1 MLKNLFLSLFDLLTT
16 AFMKTTFVAKT
27 LLSFFLLL
35 SFWVSAQKSDREL
48 ILIDK
53 DWRFSFGHLYDTE
66 KDFGHATGYFSYLT
80 KTGFGDGPAAKD
92 FDDRAWRKL
101 DLPHDWA
108 VEQPFSE
115 SASFSHG
122 FKAAGKNY
130 PEKSI
135 GWYRKKIN
143 IPESDLD
150 KIISIKFDGVFRN
163 SKVFFNG
170 FYLGTEQSG
179 YNGFEYD
186 VTAYVNYGGE
196 NTIVVRADAS
206 MEEGWFYEG
215 AGIYRHVYLQKTNSV
230 HIKANGTYVTSEFK
244 NNEADVI
251 AAVSIENKGNYK
263 GSIEI
268 VQTIFDN
275 EKKQIATFS
284 ESLLAPEFY
293 KTITHHSKFYVEN
306 PKLWDIDSP
315 NLYRLVTQIK
325 QNEKLIDSYE
335 TTFGIR
341 TIAFDPENGF
351 FLNGKSLKLKGT
363 NNHQDHAGVGT
374 ALPDEIQYYRIKKL
388 KEMGSNAYRC
398 SHHPPTP
405 ELLKACD
412 ELGMLVIDETR
423 LMGINDYHLNDLQR
437 MMERDRNHPSIFCWS
452 VGNEEWN
459 IEGGIVGERITNVMQ
474 NFAKSIDPTR
484 PVTVGI
490 SSGFK
495 SGISSVV
502 EIMGYNYLGNGDI
515 DAHRNQFKNQ
525 PGMGTEEGST
535 FATRGIYFTDDAKHY
550 QSAYDKKPRPTFY
563 SIEEGWKFYAER
575 PYLAGMFIWT
585 GFDYRGEPTP
595 YGWPSVTSYFG
606 MMDVCGFPKDNV
618 FYLKSWWGKEPV
630 LHLLP
635 HWNWSGMEGT
645 AIDVWA
651 YSNCDEVEL
660 FLNKKSLGKKKMEQ
674 NGHLEWKVNY
684 SPGTLEAVGYK
695 NDKKVLSEI
704 QKTTGKVEKIKLSLD
719 KENVAKGNVSV
730 VTVEVTDK
738 NGLHVPTA
746 NDEIEFAIKGGKILG
761 VGNGNPTSLEND
773 QFIDNL
779 ALVSITNFQEQKGTT
794 AVLPQQLSNYS
805 ESEWITAFKDRDYKK
820 QVPSYIYRGEFE
832 LKSNSVKNTVSFFY
846 KKIGVENVVFVN
858 GTKVEP
864 STEDAQKYTFNTAIL
879 KEGKNTIYIVATP
892 LQKVKDW
899 DVMNTDPGVIQ
910 VITPAEP
917 WKRKLFNG
925 YVQIIIQKEDNAKEF
940 VLSASA
946 KGLQTG
952 ILKLK

>member
-1 MLKNLFLSLFDLLTT
+1 
-16 AFMKTTFVAKT
+16 MKTISIKGILIYCMF
-27 LLSFFLLL
+27 LISFHAL
-35 SFWVSAQKSDREL
+35 AQNKKGREL

-53 DWRFSFGHLYDTE
+53 EWKFSFGHLYDTK
-66 KDFGHATGYFSYLT
+66 KDFGHAEGYFSYLT

-108 VEQPFSE
+108 VEQSFSE

-122 FKAAGKNY
+122 FKAAGKNF

-135 GWYRKKIN
+135 GWYRKKIT
-143 IPESDLD
+143 IPNEDLGRT
-150 KIISIKFDGVFRN
+150 ISLKFNGVFRN

-196 NTIVVRADAS
+196 NTIVVRVDAS

-215 AGIYRHVYLQKTNSV
+215 AGIYRHVYLQKTNPV
-230 HIKANGTYVTSEFK
+230 HVVTNGTYVTSELK
-244 NNEADVI
+244 NNDASVTADVT
-251 AAVSIENKGNYK
+251 IENKGNYK

-268 VQTIFDN
+268 CQTIFN
-275 EKKQIATFS
+275 KENKQAATFS
-284 ESLLAPEFY
+284 ETILAPEFY
-293 KTITHHSKFYVEN
+293 KTITHSTKLHVEN
-306 PKLWDIDSP
+306 PLLWDIDSP

-325 QNEKLIDSYE
+325 QDGKIIDSYE
-335 TTFGIR
+335 TPFGIR
-341 TIAFDPENGF
+341 TIEFNAESGF
-351 FLNGKSLKLKGT
+351 FLNGKPLKLKGT
-363 NNHQDHAGVGT
+363 NNHQDHAGIGT

-423 LMGINDYHLNDLQR
+423 LMGINDYHLNDLHR
-437 MMERDRNHPSIFCWS
+437 MIERDRNHPSIFCWS

-474 NFAKSIDPTR
+474 SFAKSIDPTR

-515 DAHRNQFKNQ
+515 DAHRNQFKQ
-525 PGMGTEEGST
+525 QSGMGTEEGST

-575 PYLAGMFIWT
+575 PYLAGVFFWT

-618 FYLKSWWGKEPV
+618 FYLKSWWRKEPV

-635 HWNWSGMEGT
+635 HWNWTGMEGKE
-645 AIDVWA
+645 IDVWA

-674 NGHLEWKVNY
+674 NGHLEWKVKY
-684 SPGTLEAVGYK
+684 IPGTLEAIGYK
-695 NDKKVLSEI
+695 NGKKIITEI
-704 QKTTGKVEKIKLSLD
+704 QKTTGKAENVKLSLD
-719 KENVAKGNVSV
+719 KENVLKGNVSV

-738 NGLHVPTA
+738 NGLHIPTA
-746 NDEIEFAIKGGKILG
+746 NDEISFSIKGGKILG
-761 VGNGNPTSLEND
+761 VGNGDPTSLESD
-773 QFIDNL
+773 QFIDDISFS
-779 ALVSITNFQEQKGTT
+779 AITNFMEQKGESSS
-794 AVLPQQLSNYS
+794 LPKEMTNYD
-805 ESEWITAFKDRDYKK
+805 ESKWTEAFKERDYKK
-820 QVPSYIYRGEFE
+820 QATSYIYKGEFE
-832 LKSNSVKNTVSFFY
+832 LKNNASTNVVSFFY
-846 KKIGVENVVFVN
+846 KKIGVETVVFVN
-858 GTKVEP
+858 GKKVEP
-864 STEDAQKYTFNTAIL
+864 SSEDPQKYILNTAIL
-879 KEGKNTIYIVATP
+879 KEGKNTIHIAATP

-899 DVMNTDPGVIQ
+899 DVMNTDPGIIQ
-910 VITPAEP
+910 VITPAAY

-925 YVQIIIQKEDNAKEF
+925 YAQIIIQKDENAKEV
-940 VLSASA
+940 VLTASA
-946 KGLQTG
+946 KDLRAGSLNV
-952 ILKLK
+952 K

>member
-1 MLKNLFLSLFDLLTT
+1 
-16 AFMKTTFVAKT
+16 MKTTFS
-27 LLSFFLLL
+27 LSTIAYFLFAF
-35 SFWVSAQKSDREL
+35 SIHIAAQNKSGREL

-53 DWRFSFGHLYDTE
+53 DWTFSFGHQYDTK
-66 KDFGHATGYFSYLT
+66 KDFGHAEGYFSYLT
-80 KTGFGDGPAAKD
+80 KTGFADGPAASG

-122 FKAAGKNY
+122 FKATGKNF

-135 GWYRKKIN
+135 GWYRKKIT
-143 IPESDLD
+143 IPNEDLGRT
-150 KIISIKFDGVFRN
+150 ISLKFDGVFRN

-170 FYLGTEQSG
+170 FYLGTEESG

-186 VTAYVNYGGE
+186 VTAYVNYGSE
-196 NTIVVRADAS
+196 NTIVVRVDAS

-215 AGIYRHVYLQKTNSV
+215 AGIYRHVYLQKTNPLHV
-230 HIKANGTYVTSEFK
+230 AQNGTYVISEIE
-244 NNEADVI
+244 NNNAIITAEVKL
-251 AAVSIENKGNYK
+251 ENKGHFK
-263 GSIEI
+263 GNVDIS
-268 VQTIFDN
+268 QTILDASG
-275 EKKQIATFS
+275 KQIVSNA
-284 ESLLAPEFY
+284 ENVEAPEFY
-293 KTITHHSKFYVEN
+293 KTNSYTSKLNVKN
-306 PKLWDIDSP
+306 PLLWDIENP
-315 NLYRLVTQIK
+315 NLY
-325 QNEKLIDSYE
+325 KLITEIKSEGKTIDKYE
-335 TTFGIR
+335 TSFGIR
-341 TIAFDPENGF
+341 TIKFDPENGF
-351 FLNGKSLKLKGT
+351 FLNGKHVKLKGT
-363 NNHQDHAGVGT
+363 NNHQDHAGIGT
-374 ALPDEIQYYRIKKL
+374 ALPDEIQYYRIAKL

-405 ELLKACD
+405 ELLDACD
-412 ELGMLVIDETR
+412 KLGMLVIDETR

-452 VGNEEWN
+452 VGNEEWQ
-459 IEGGIVGERITNVMQ
+459 IEGGIIGERITNTMQ
-474 NFAKSIDPTR
+474 DFSKSIDPTR

-635 HWNWSGMEGT
+635 HWNWSGMEDA

-660 FLNKKSLGKKKMEQ
+660 FLNKKSLGKKKMQQ

-684 SPGTLEAVGYK
+684 VAGTLEAVGYK
-695 NDKKVLSEI
+695 NGKKVLSDI
-704 QKTTGKVEKIKLSLD
+704 QKTTGKSENIKLSLD
-719 KENVAKGNVSV
+719 KENVLKGNVSV
-730 VTVEVTDK
+730 LTVETTDK

-746 NDEIEFAIKGGKILG
+746 NDEIMFSIKGGKILG
-761 VGNGNPTSLEND
+761 VGNGDPTSLESD
-773 QFIDNL
+773 QFIDDI
-779 ALVSITNFQEQKGTT
+779 ALVAINNFKEQKGTS
-794 AVLPQQLSNYS
+794 ASLPQQLSDYP
-805 ESEWITAFKDRDYKK
+805 ESEWKEAFKDRDYKK
-820 QVPSYIYRGEFE
+820 QAPSYIYKGEFD
-832 LKSNSVKNTVSFFY
+832 LKSNSGSSIVSFFY
-846 KKIGVENVVFVN
+846 KKIGVETVVFVN
-858 GTKVEP
+858 GKKIEP
-864 STEDAQKYTFNTAIL
+864 SAEDAQKYIFDTAIL
-879 KEGKNTIYIVATP
+879 KQGKNTIYIAATP

-899 DVMNTDPGVIQ
+899 DVMNTDPGIIQ
-910 VITPAEP
+910 VVTPAEP

-925 YVQIIIQKEDNAKEF
+925 YAQIIIQKDENVKEV
-940 VLSASA
+940 VLSASG
-946 KGLQTG
+946 KGLRAVS
-952 ILKLK
+952 LVVK

>member
-1 MLKNLFLSLFDLLTT
+1 
-16 AFMKTTFVAKT
+16 MKTTSAKEI
-27 LLSFFLLL
+27 LLYFIFLISIASF
-35 SFWVSAQKSDREL
+35 AQNKSDREL

-53 DWRFSFGHLYDTE
+53 DWRFSLGHLYDTK
-66 KDFGHATGYFSYLT
+66 KDFGHAEGYFSYLT

-108 VEQPFSE
+108 VEQEFSE
-115 SASFSHG
+115 KGSFSHG
-122 FKAAGKNY
+122 FKTAGKGF

-143 IPESDLD
+143 IPQSDQG
-150 KIISIKFDGVFRN
+150 KIISLKFDGVFRN

-170 FYLGTEQSG
+170 YFLGTEETG

-215 AGIYRHVYLQKTNSV
+215 AGIYRHVYLQKTNPI
-230 HIKANGTYVTSEFK
+230 HIAQNGTYVTSDIKE
-244 NNEADVI
+244 NLAEVTANVT
-251 AAVSIENKGNYK
+251 IENKGNYK
-263 GSIEI
+263 GPIEV
-268 VQTIFDN
+268 VQTIFDR
-275 EKKQIATFS
+275 ESKQVGFS
-284 ESLLAPEFY
+284 FEDVNAPEFY
-293 KTITHHSKFYVEN
+293 KTGNYILKLTVKN
-306 PKLWDIDSP
+306 PLLWDIESP
-315 NLYRLVTQIK
+315 NLYRLITQIRK
-325 QNEKLIDSYE
+325 DGKLIDSYE
-335 TTFGIR
+335 TSFGIR
-341 TIAFDPENGF
+341 TIKFDPEKGF
-351 FLNGKSLKLKGT
+351 FLNGKAIKLKGT
-363 NNHQDHAGVGT
+363 NNHQDHAGIGT
-374 ALPDEIQYYRIKKL
+374 ALPDELQYYRIKKL

-423 LMGINDYHLNDLQR
+423 LMGINDYHLNDLKR
-437 MMERDRNHPSIFCWS
+437 LIERDRNHPSIICWS

-474 NFAKSIDPTR
+474 EFAKSLDATR

-502 EIMGYNYLGNGDI
+502 EIMGYNYMGNGDI
-515 DAHRNQFKNQ
+515 DAHRNEFKNQ

-563 SIEEGWKFYAER
+563 SIEEGWKFYASR

-618 FYLKSWWGKEPV
+618 FYLKSWWGSTPV
-630 LHLLP
+630 LHIMP
-635 HWNWSGMEGT
+635 HWNWSGMEGKQ
-645 AIDVWA
+645 IDVWVH
-651 YSNCDEVEL
+651 SNCDEVEL

-674 NGHLEWKVNY
+674 YGHLEWKVNY
-684 SPGTLEAVGYK
+684 TPGTLEAIGYK
-695 NDKKVLSEI
+695 NGKKIVTDI
-704 QKTTGKVEKIKLSLD
+704 QKTTENAENIKLSVD
-719 KENVAKGNVSV
+719 AENPLNANVSV
-730 VTVEVTDK
+730 ITVEVLDK
-738 NGLHVPTA
+738 KGLHIPTA
-746 NDEIEFAIKGGKILG
+746 SDEITFDIKGGKILG
-761 VGNGNPTSLEND
+761 IGNGDPTSLEKD
-773 QFIDNL
+773 QFIDDIT
-779 ALVSITNFQEQKGTT
+779 LVPITNFEERKQAYVDNANQSDLDE
-794 AVLPQQLSNYS
+794 SNAWK
-805 ESEWITAFKDRDYKK
+805 EAFKDRDYKN
-820 QVPSYIYRGEFE
+820 QASAYIYRGKFE
-832 LKSNSVKNTVSFFY
+832 LKNNLQSNSVDFFY
-846 KKIGVENVVFVN
+846 KKIGVNESVFVN
-858 GTKVEP
+858 GNLVTANADDP
-864 STEDAQKYTFNTAIL
+864 QKYHLNKSVL
-879 KEGKNTIYIVATP
+879 KEGSNIITIRASP

-899 DVMNTDPGVIQ
+899 DVMNTDPGIIR
-910 VITPAEP
+910 VITPSEP

-925 YVQIIIQKEDNAKEF
+925 YAQIIVQKNESGSEV

-946 KGLQTG
+946 KGLKPAVLNINQ
-952 ILKLK
+952 KKN

>member
-1 MLKNLFLSLFDLLTT
+1 
-16 AFMKTTFVAKT
+16 MKTTSAKEI
-27 LLSFFLLL
+27 LLYFIFLISIASF
-35 SFWVSAQKSDREL
+35 AQNKSDREL
-48 ILIDK
+48 ILIDN
-53 DWRFSFGHLYDTE
+53 DWRFSLGHLYDTK
-66 KDFGHATGYFSYLT
+66 KDFGHAEGYFSYLT

-108 VEQPFSE
+108 VEQEFSE
-115 SASFSHG
+115 KGSFSHG
-122 FKAAGKNY
+122 FKTAGKGF

-143 IPESDLD
+143 IPQSDQG
-150 KIISIKFDGVFRN
+150 KIISLKFDGVFKN

-170 FYLGTEQSG
+170 YFLGTEESG

-186 VTAYVNYGGE
+186 VTAYVNYGSE

-215 AGIYRHVYLQKTNSV
+215 AGIYRHVYLQKTNPI
-230 HIKANGTYVTSEFK
+230 HIAQNGTYVTSEIK
-244 NNEADVI
+244 ENLAEVTANVT
-251 AAVSIENKGNYK
+251 IENKGNYK
-263 GSIEI
+263 GPIEV
-268 VQTIFDN
+268 VQTIFDR
-275 EKKQIATFS
+275 ESKQVGFS
-284 ESLLAPEFY
+284 FEDVNAPEFY
-293 KTITHHSKFYVEN
+293 KTGNYILKLTVKN
-306 PKLWDIDSP
+306 PLLWDIESP
-315 NLYRLVTQIK
+315 NLYRLITQIRK
-325 QNEKLIDSYE
+325 DGKLIDSYE
-335 TTFGIR
+335 TSFGIR
-341 TIAFDPENGF
+341 TIKFDPEKGF
-351 FLNGKSLKLKGT
+351 FLNGKAIKLKGT
-363 NNHQDHAGVGT
+363 NNHQDHAGIGT
-374 ALPDEIQYYRIKKL
+374 ALPDELQYYRIKKL

-423 LMGINDYHLNDLQR
+423 LMGINDYHLNDLKR
-437 MMERDRNHPSIFCWS
+437 LIERDRNHPSIICWS

-474 NFAKSIDPTR
+474 EFAKSLDATR

-502 EIMGYNYLGNGDI
+502 EIMGYNYMGNGDI
-515 DAHRNQFKNQ
+515 DAHRNEFKNQ

-563 SIEEGWKFYAER
+563 SIEEGWKFYASR

-618 FYLKSWWGKEPV
+618 FYLKSWWGSTPV
-630 LHLLP
+630 LHIMP
-635 HWNWSGMEGT
+635 HWNWSGMEGKE
-645 AIDVWA
+645 IDVWVH
-651 YSNCDEVEL
+651 SNCDEVEL

-674 NGHLEWKVNY
+674 YGHLEWKVNY
-684 SPGTLEAVGYK
+684 TPGTLEAIGYK
-695 NDKKVLSEI
+695 NGKKIVTDI
-704 QKTTGKVEKIKLSLD
+704 QKTTGNAENIKLSVD
-719 KENVAKGNVSV
+719 AENPSNANVSV
-730 VTVEVTDK
+730 ITVEVLDK
-738 NGLHVPTA
+738 KGLHIPTA
-746 NDEIEFAIKGGKILG
+746 NDEITFDIKGGKILG
-761 VGNGNPTSLEND
+761 VGNGDPTSLEKD
-773 QFIDNL
+773 QFIDDIT
-779 ALVSITNFQEQKGTT
+779 LVPITNFEERKQAYVDNANQSDLDE
-794 AVLPQQLSNYS
+794 SNAWK
-805 ESEWITAFKDRDYKK
+805 EAFKDRDYKN
-820 QVPSYIYRGEFE
+820 QASAYIYRGKFE
-832 LKSNSVKNTVSFFY
+832 LKNNLQSNSVDFFY
-846 KKIGVENVVFVN
+846 KKIGVNESVFVN
-858 GTKVEP
+858 GNLVTANADDP
-864 STEDAQKYTFNTAIL
+864 QKYHLNKSVL
-879 KEGKNTIYIVATP
+879 KEGSNIITIRASP

-899 DVMNTDPGVIQ
+899 DVMNTDPGIIR
-910 VITPAEP
+910 VITPSEP

-925 YVQIIIQKEDNAKEF
+925 YAQIIVQKNESRSEV

-946 KGLQTG
+946 KGLKPAVLNINQ
-952 ILKLK
+952 KKN

>member
-1 MLKNLFLSLFDLLTT
+1 
-16 AFMKTTFVAKT
+16 MKTKFTQKAIFYFFVLISIPAFTQNKT
-27 LLSFFLLL
+27 G
-35 SFWVSAQKSDREL
+35 REL

-53 DWRFSFGHLYDTE
+53 DWRFSFGHLYDTK
-66 KDFGHATGYFSYLT
+66 KDFGHAEGYFSYLT

-122 FKAAGKNY
+122 FKAAGKNF

-135 GWYRKKIN
+135 GWYRKKIT
-143 IPESDLD
+143 IPNEDLG
-150 KIISIKFDGVFRN
+150 KIISLEFDGVFRN

-215 AGIYRHVYLQKTNSV
+215 AGIYRHVYLQKTNPVRVVS
-230 HIKANGTYVTSEFK
+230 NGTYVTSELK
-244 NNEADVI
+244 NNDASVTADVT
-251 AAVSIENKGNYK
+251 IENKGNYK
-263 GSIEI
+263 GAIEI
-268 VQTIFDN
+268 SQTIFN
-275 EKKQIATFS
+275 KENKQITAFS
-284 ESLLAPEFY
+284 ESIAAPEFC
-293 KTITHHSKFYVEN
+293 KTITHSSKLYVQN
-306 PKLWDIDSP
+306 PLLWDIDSP

-325 QNEKLIDSYE
+325 QDGKIIDSYE
-335 TTFGIR
+335 TPFGIR
-341 TIAFDPENGF
+341 TIEFNAESGF
-351 FLNGKSLKLKGT
+351 YLNGKPLKLKGT
-363 NNHQDHAGVGT
+363 NNHQDHAGIGT

-437 MMERDRNHPSIFCWS
+437 MIERDRNHPSIFCWS

-474 NFAKSIDPTR
+474 DFAKSIDPTR

-515 DAHRNQFKNQ
+515 DAHRNQFKQ
-525 PGMGTEEGST
+525 QSGMGTEEGST
-535 FATRGIYFTDDAKHY
+535 FATRGVYFTDDAKHY

-575 PYLAGMFIWT
+575 PYLAGVFFWT

-635 HWNWSGMEGT
+635 HWNWSGMEGKE
-645 AIDVWA
+645 IDVWA

-674 NGHLEWKVNY
+674 NGHLEWKVKY
-684 SPGTLEAVGYK
+684 TPGTLEAIGYK
-695 NDKKVLSEI
+695 DGKKIVTEI
-704 QKTTGKVEKIKLSLD
+704 KKTTGKAENVKLSLD
-719 KENVAKGNVSV
+719 KENILKGNVSV
-730 VTVEVTDK
+730 ISVEVTDK
-738 NGLHVPTA
+738 NSLHVPTA
-746 NDEIEFAIKGGKILG
+746 NDEINFSIKGGKILG
-761 VGNGNPTSLEND
+761 VGNGDPTSLESD
-773 QFIDNL
+773 QFIDDI
-779 ALVSITNFQEQKGTT
+779 SFSPITNFMEQKGESSS
-794 AVLPQQLSNYS
+794 LPKEMTNYD
-805 ESEWITAFKDRDYKK
+805 ESKWTEAFKERDYKK
-820 QVPSYIYRGEFE
+820 QAPSYIYKGEFE
-832 LKSNSVKNTVSFFY
+832 LKNNSSANVVSFFY
-846 KKIGVENVVFVN
+846 KKIGVETVVFVN
-858 GTKVEP
+858 GKKVDP
-864 STEDAQKYTFNTAIL
+864 SSEDPQKYILNTAIL
-879 KEGKNTIYIVATP
+879 KEGKNTIHIVATP

-899 DVMNTDPGVIQ
+899 DVMNTDPGIIQ
-910 VITPAEP
+910 VITPAAS
-917 WKRKLFNG
+917 WKRNLFNG
-925 YVQIIIQKEDNAKEF
+925 YAQIIIQKEENAKE
-940 VLSASA
+940 VILSASA
-946 KGLQTG
+946 KDLRAVS
-952 ILKLK
+952 LSVK

>member
-1 MLKNLFLSLFDLLTT
+1 MRNSCLKKVFSVFVFLISFL
-16 AFMKTTFVAKT
+16 AF
-27 LLSFFLLL
+27 
-35 SFWVSAQKSDREL
+35 AQKKSDREL

-53 DWRFSFGHLYDTE
+53 DWRFSFGHLFDTE

-115 SASFSHG
+115 SGSFSHG
-122 FKAAGKNY
+122 FKTAGKGF

-143 IPESDLD
+143 IPETDKD
-150 KIISIKFDGVFRN
+150 KIISLKFDGVFRN

-170 FYLGTEQSG
+170 YYLGTEESG

-196 NTIVVRADAS
+196 NTIVIRADAS

-215 AGIYRHVYLQKTNSV
+215 AGIYRHVYLQKTNPIHV
-230 HIKANGTYVTSEFK
+230 ITNGTYVTSEIK
-244 NNEADVI
+244 NNEAEITAEV
-251 AAVSIENKGNYK
+251 AIENKGNYK

-268 VQTIFDN
+268 IQTIFDASG
-275 EKKQIATFS
+275 KQIASVS
-284 ESLLAPEFY
+284 ENVNTPEFY
-293 KTITHHSKFYVEN
+293 KSNIYASKLNVKN
-306 PKLWDIDSP
+306 PLLWDIDNP
-315 NLYRLVTQIK
+315 NLYRLETQIK
-325 QNEKLIDSYE
+325 QNGKLIDIYE
-335 TTFGIR
+335 TSFGIR
-341 TIAFDPENGF
+341 TVKFDPEKGF

-363 NNHQDHAGVGT
+363 NNHQDHAGIGT
-374 ALPDEIQYYRIKKL
+374 ALPDEIQYYRIQKL

-398 SHHPPTP
+398 SHHPPAP
-405 ELLKACD
+405 ELLNACD

-423 LMGINDYHLNDLQR
+423 LMGINDYHLNDLER
-437 MMERDRNHPSIFCWS
+437 MMKRDRNHPSIICWS

-459 IEGGIVGERITNVMQ
+459 IEGNIVGERITNVMQ
-474 NFAKSIDPTR
+474 DFAKSIDPTR

-515 DAHRNQFKNQ
+515 DAHRNEFKQQ

-550 QSAYDKKPRPTFY
+550 KSAYDQKPRPTFY

-575 PYLAGMFIWT
+575 TYLAGMFIWT

-618 FYLKSWWGKEPV
+618 FYLKSWWGNKPV
-630 LHLLP
+630 LHIMP
-635 HWNWSGMEGT
+635 HWNWAGMEGKE
-645 AIDVWA
+645 IDVWVQ
-651 YSNCDEVEL
+651 SNCDEVEL
-660 FLNKKSLGKKKMEQ
+660 FLNKKSLGKKKMEI
-674 NGHLEWKVNY
+674 NSHLEWKVNY
-684 SPGTLEAVGYK
+684 TPGILEAVGYK
-695 NDKKVLSEI
+695 NGKKVLTEI
-704 QKTTGKVEKIKLSLD
+704 QKTTEKPENIKLSID
-719 KENVAKGNVSV
+719 KENVLKGNVSV
-730 VTVEVTDK
+730 ITVEVTDK

-746 NDEIEFAIKGGKILG
+746 NDEITFSIKNGKILG
-761 VGNGNPTSLEND
+761 VGNGDPTSLEKD
-773 QFIDNL
+773 QFIDN
-779 ALVSITNFQEQKGTT
+779 VSLIAITNFKEQKGTT
-794 AVLPQQLSNYS
+794 ANLPQEFQNYP
-805 ESEWITAFKDRDYKK
+805 ENDWKTAFKDRDYKN
-820 QVPSYIYRGEFE
+820 QAPSYIYKGEFD
-832 LKSNSVKNTVSFFY
+832 LNAISKSNIVSFFY
-846 KKIGVENVVFVN
+846 KKIGVETVVFINGNKVN
-858 GTKVEP
+858 P
-864 STEDAQKYTFNTAIL
+864 SPEDLQKYILDSVIL
-879 KEGKNTIYIVATP
+879 KEGKNIIHIVATP

-899 DVMNTDPGVIQ
+899 DVMNTDPGIIQ
-910 VITPAEP
+910 VVMPAEP

-925 YVQIIIQKEDNAKEF
+925 YAQIIIQKEDNAKEV
-940 VLSASA
+940 VLSASS
-946 KGLQTG
+946 KGLRSANLV
-952 ILKLK
+952 LKK

>member
-1 MLKNLFLSLFDLLTT
+1 
-16 AFMKTTFVAKT
+16 MKTISIKGILIYCMFLISFHALAQNKT
-27 LLSFFLLL
+27 G
-35 SFWVSAQKSDREL
+35 REL

-53 DWRFSFGHLYDTE
+53 EWKFSFGHLYDTK
-66 KDFGHATGYFSYLT
+66 KDFGHAEGYFSYLT

-122 FKAAGKNY
+122 FKAAGKNF

-135 GWYRKKIN
+135 GWYRKKIT
-143 IPESDLD
+143 IPNEDLGRT
-150 KIISIKFDGVFRN
+150 ISLKFDGVFRN

-215 AGIYRHVYLQKTNSV
+215 AGIYRHVYLQKTNPV
-230 HIKANGTYVTSEFK
+230 HVVTNGTYITSELK
-244 NNEADVI
+244 NNDASVTADVT
-251 AAVSIENKGNYK
+251 IENKGNYK

-268 VQTIFDN
+268 SQTIFD
-275 EKKQIATFS
+275 KKNKQATTFT
-284 ESLLAPEFY
+284 ESILAPEFY
-293 KTITHHSKFYVEN
+293 KTITHSTKLHVEN
-306 PKLWDIDSP
+306 PLLWDIDSP

-325 QNEKLIDSYE
+325 QDGKIIDSYE
-335 TTFGIR
+335 TPFGIR
-341 TIAFDPENGF
+341 TIEFNAESGF
-351 FLNGKSLKLKGT
+351 FLNGKPLKLKGT
-363 NNHQDHAGVGT
+363 NNHQDHAGIGS

-388 KEMGSNAYRC
+388 KEIGSNAYRC

-437 MMERDRNHPSIFCWS
+437 MIERDRNHPSIFCWS

-474 NFAKSIDPTR
+474 DFAKSIDPIR

-515 DAHRNQFKNQ
+515 DAHRNQFKQQ

-575 PYLAGMFIWT
+575 PYLAGVFFWT

-635 HWNWSGMEGT
+635 HWNWTGMEGKE
-645 AIDVWA
+645 IDVWA

-674 NGHLEWKVNY
+674 NGHLEWKVKY
-684 SPGTLEAVGYK
+684 IPGTLEAIGYK
-695 NDKKVLSEI
+695 NGKKIITEI
-704 QKTTGKVEKIKLSLD
+704 QKTTGKAENVKLSLD
-719 KENVAKGNVSV
+719 KENVLKGNVSV

-738 NGLHVPTA
+738 NGLHIPTA
-746 NDEIEFAIKGGKILG
+746 NDEISFSIKGGKILG
-761 VGNGNPTSLEND
+761 VGDGDPTSLESD
-773 QFIDNL
+773 QFIDDISFS
-779 ALVSITNFQEQKGTT
+779 AITNFMEQKGESSS
-794 AVLPQQLSNYS
+794 LPKEMTNYD
-805 ESEWITAFKDRDYKK
+805 ESKWTEAFKERDYKK
-820 QVPSYIYRGEFE
+820 QAPSYIYKGEFE
-832 LKSNSVKNTVSFFY
+832 LKNNASSNVVSFFY
-846 KKIGVENVVFVN
+846 KKIGVETVVFIN
-858 GTKVEP
+858 GKKVQP
-864 STEDAQKYTFNTAIL
+864 SSEDPQKYILNTAIL
-879 KEGKNTIYIVATP
+879 KEGKNTIHIAATP

-899 DVMNTDPGVIQ
+899 DVMNTDPGIIQ
-910 VITPAEP
+910 VITPAAP
-917 WKRKLFNG
+917 WERKLFNG
-925 YVQIIIQKEDNAKEF
+925 YAQIIIEKDENAKEV
-940 VLSASA
+940 VLTASA
-946 KGLQTG
+946 KDLRAGSLN
-952 ILKLK
+952 LK

>member
-1 MLKNLFLSLFDLLTT
+1 
-16 AFMKTTFVAKT
+16 MKTVFFKRIFLFYTFLISCLA
-27 LLSFFLLL
+27 
-35 SFWVSAQKSDREL
+35 SAQNESEREL

-53 DWRFSFGHLYDTE
+53 DWRFSFGHVYDTK
-66 KDFGHATGYFSYLT
+66 KDFNHAEGYFSYLT

-108 VEQPFSE
+108 VEQSFSE
-115 SASFSHG
+115 SGSFSHG
-122 FKAAGKNY
+122 FKTAGKGF

-143 IPESDLD
+143 IPESDKG
-150 KIISIKFDGVFRN
+150 KIISLKFDGVFRN

-170 FYLGTEQSG
+170 YYLGTEESG

-186 VTAYVNYGGE
+186 ISAYVNYGGE

-215 AGIYRHVYLQKTNSV
+215 AGIYRHVYLQKTNPV
-230 HIKANGTYVTSEFK
+230 YVALNGTYITSEIK
-244 NNEADVI
+244 NNEAKVT
-251 AAVSIENKGNYK
+251 AQVTIENKGNYK
-263 GSIEI
+263 GLIEI
-268 VQTIFDN
+268 VQTIFDASGKEISITQ
-275 EKKQIATFS
+275 EKVK
-284 ESLLAPEFY
+284 APDFY
-293 KTITHHSKFYVEN
+293 KTAVFTSNLNVKN
-306 PKLWDIDSP
+306 PLLWDLDSP

-325 QNEKLIDSYE
+325 QSEKVIDRYE
-335 TTFGIR
+335 TAFGIR
-341 TIAFDPENGF
+341 TIKFDPENGF

-363 NNHQDHAGVGT
+363 NNHQDHAGIGT

-423 LMGINDYHLNDLQR
+423 LMGINDYHLNDLKR

-459 IEGGIVGERITNVMQ
+459 IEGNITGERITNIMQ
-474 NFAKSIDPTR
+474 DFAKTIDSTR
-484 PVTVGI
+484 SVTVGI

-535 FATRGIYFTDDAKHY
+535 FATRGIYFTDDARHY

-575 PYLAGMFIWT
+575 PYLVGIFIWT

-635 HWNWSGMEGT
+635 HWNWSGKEGQE
-645 AIDVWA
+645 IDVWA

-660 FLNKKSLGKKKMEQ
+660 FLNKKSLGKKKMEL
-674 NGHLEWKVNY
+674 NSHLEWKVKY
-684 SPGTLEAVGYK
+684 QAGTLEAVGYK
-695 NDKKVLSEI
+695 NGKKVLTET
-704 QKTTGKVEKIKLSLD
+704 QKTTGNPENIKLSLD
-719 KENVAKGNVSV
+719 KENLPKSKVSV
-730 VTVEVTDK
+730 ITAEVTDK
-738 NGLHVPTA
+738 KGLRVPTA
-746 NDEIEFAIKGGKILG
+746 DNEITFDIKGGKILG
-761 VGNGNPTSLEND
+761 VGNGDPTSLEKD
-773 QFIDNL
+773 QFIDQTT
-779 ALVSITNFQEQKGTT
+779 LVSITNFQEQNGTT
-794 AVLPQQLSNYS
+794 TVLPEQLSSYS
-805 ESEWITAFKDRDYKK
+805 EKDWKEAFKDRDYKK
-820 QVPSYIYRGEFE
+820 QAPSYIYRGQFE
-832 LKSNSVKNTVSFFY
+832 LKNNLPSNIVSFFY
-846 KKIGVENVVFVN
+846 KKIGIETVVFVN
-858 GTKVEP
+858 GNKINP
-864 STEDAQKYTFNTAIL
+864 SNEDSQKYILNSGIL
-879 KEGKNTIYIVATP
+879 KEGKNTIYIAATP
-892 LQKVKDW
+892 LQKIKDW
-899 DVMNTDPGVIQ
+899 DVMNTDPGIIQ
-910 VITPAEP
+910 IVTPAEA

-925 YVQIIIQKEDNAKEF
+925 YAQIIIQKDENAKE
-940 VLSASA
+940 VLLSAFS
-946 KGLQTG
+946 KGLKTG
-952 ILKLK
+952 SLIIP

>member
-1 MLKNLFLSLFDLLTT
+1 
-16 AFMKTTFVAKT
+16 MKTTSAKEI
-27 LLSFFLLL
+27 LLYFIFLISIASF
-35 SFWVSAQKSDREL
+35 AQNKSSREL

-53 DWRFSFGHLYDTE
+53 DWRFSLGHLYDTK
-66 KDFGHATGYFSYLT
+66 KDFGHAEGYFSYLT

-108 VEQPFSE
+108 VEQEFSE
-115 SASFSHG
+115 KGSFSHG
-122 FKAAGKNY
+122 FKTAGKGF

-143 IPESDLD
+143 IPQNDQG
-150 KIISIKFDGVFRN
+150 KIISLKFDGVFRN

-170 FYLGTEQSG
+170 YFLGTEESG

-186 VTAYVNYGGE
+186 VTAYVNYGSE

-215 AGIYRHVYLQKTNSV
+215 AGIYRHVYLQKTNPI
-230 HIKANGTYVTSEFK
+230 HIAQNGTYLTSEIK
-244 NNEADVI
+244 ENLAEVTANVT
-251 AAVSIENKGNYK
+251 IENKGNYK
-263 GSIEI
+263 GPIEV
-268 VQTIFDN
+268 VQTIFDR
-275 EKKQIATFS
+275 ESKQVGFS
-284 ESLLAPEFY
+284 FEDVNAPEFY
-293 KTITHHSKFYVEN
+293 KTGNYILKLTVKN
-306 PKLWDIDSP
+306 PLLWDIESP
-315 NLYRLVTQIK
+315 NLYRLITQIRK
-325 QNEKLIDSYE
+325 DGKLIDSYE
-335 TTFGIR
+335 TSFGIR
-341 TIAFDPENGF
+341 TIKFDPEKGF
-351 FLNGKSLKLKGT
+351 FLNGKAIKLKGT
-363 NNHQDHAGVGT
+363 NNHQDHAGIGT
-374 ALPDEIQYYRIKKL
+374 ALPDALQYYRIKKL

-423 LMGINDYHLNDLQR
+423 LMGINDYHLNDLKR
-437 MMERDRNHPSIFCWS
+437 LIERDRNHPSIICWS

-474 NFAKSIDPTR
+474 EFAKSLDATR

-502 EIMGYNYLGNGDI
+502 EIMGYNYMGNGDI
-515 DAHRNQFKNQ
+515 DAHRNEFKNQ

-563 SIEEGWKFYAER
+563 SIEEGWKFYASR

-618 FYLKSWWGKEPV
+618 FYLKSWWGNTPV
-630 LHLLP
+630 LHIIP
-635 HWNWSGMEGT
+635 HWNWSGMEGKE
-645 AIDVWA
+645 IDVWVH
-651 YSNCDEVEL
+651 SNCDEVEL

-674 NGHLEWKVNY
+674 YGHLEWKVNY
-684 SPGTLEAVGYK
+684 TPGTLEAIGYK
-695 NDKKVLSEI
+695 NGKKIVTDI
-704 QKTTGKVEKIKLSLD
+704 QKTTGNAENIKLSVD
-719 KENVAKGNVSV
+719 AENPSNANVSV
-730 VTVEVTDK
+730 ITVEVLDK
-738 NGLHVPTA
+738 KGLHIPTA
-746 NDEIEFAIKGGKILG
+746 NDEITFDIKGGKILG
-761 VGNGNPTSLEND
+761 VGNGDPTSLEKD
-773 QFIDNL
+773 QFIDDIT
-779 ALVSITNFQEQKGTT
+779 LVPITNFEERKQAYVDNANQSDLDE
-794 AVLPQQLSNYS
+794 SNAWK
-805 ESEWITAFKDRDYKK
+805 EAFKDRDYKN
-820 QVPSYIYRGEFE
+820 QASAYIYRGKFE
-832 LKSNSVKNTVSFFY
+832 LKNNLQSNSVDFFY
-846 KKIGVENVVFVN
+846 KKIGVNESVFVN
-858 GTKVEP
+858 GNLVTATADDP
-864 STEDAQKYTFNTAIL
+864 QKYHLNKSVL
-879 KEGKNTIYIVATP
+879 KEGSNIITIRASP

-899 DVMNTDPGVIQ
+899 DVMNTDPGIIR
-910 VITPAEP
+910 VITPSEP

-925 YVQIIIQKEDNAKEF
+925 YAQIIVQKNESGSEV

-946 KGLQTG
+946 KGLKPTVLNINQ
-952 ILKLK
+952 KKN

>member
-1 MLKNLFLSLFDLLTT
+1 M
-16 AFMKTTFVAKT
+16 
-27 LLSFFLLL
+27 SFFLLFL
-35 SFWVSAQKSDREL
+35 FQAFAQNKSVREL

-53 DWRFSFGHLYDTE
+53 DWRFSFGHLYDTK
-66 KDFGHATGYFSYLT
+66 KDFGHAEGYFSYLT

-135 GWYRKKIN
+135 GWYRKKITISNEDLGKN
-143 IPESDLD
+143 ISL
-150 KIISIKFDGVFRN
+150 KFDGVFRN

-170 FYLGTEQSG
+170 FYLGTHESG

-186 VTAYVNYGGE
+186 ISAYVNYGGE
-196 NTIVVRADAS
+196 NTIVVRVDAS

-215 AGIYRHVYLQKTNSV
+215 AGIYRHVYLQKTNPIHV
-230 HIKANGTYVTSEFK
+230 VQNGTYVTSEIK
-244 NNEADVI
+244 NNNAEVTVNVA
-251 AAVSIENKGNYK
+251 IENKGK
-263 GSIEI
+263 FDGFLEI
-268 VQTIFDN
+268 VQMIFN
-275 EKKQIATFS
+275 AENKQVGFFL
-284 ESLLAPEFY
+284 EDVNAPEFY
-293 KTITHHSKFYVEN
+293 KTANFISKITVNN
-306 PKLWDIDSP
+306 PLLWDIESP
-315 NLYRLVTQIK
+315 NLYRLVTQIRK
-325 QNEKLIDSYE
+325 DGKLIDNYE
-335 TTFGIR
+335 TSFGIR
-341 TIAFDPENGF
+341 TIKFDPENGF
-351 FLNGKSLKLKGT
+351 FLNGKHVKLKGT
-363 NNHQDHAGVGT
+363 NNHQDHAGIGT
-374 ALPDEIQYYRIKKL
+374 ALPDEMQYYRIAKL

-405 ELLKACD
+405 ELLDACD
-412 ELGMLVIDETR
+412 KLGMLVIDETR

-437 MMERDRNHPSIFCWS
+437 MIGRDRNHPSIFCWS
-452 VGNEEWN
+452 VGNEEWQ
-459 IEGGIVGERITNVMQ
+459 IEGGITGERITNIMQ
-474 NFAKSIDPTR
+474 DFSKSIDPTR

-495 SGISSVV
+495 SGISNVV

-515 DAHRNQFKNQ
+515 DAHRNQFKQQ

-618 FYLKSWWGKEPV
+618 FYLKSWWGKDPV

-635 HWNWSGMEGT
+635 HWNWSGMEGKE
-645 AIDVWA
+645 IDVWA

-660 FLNKKSLGKKKMEQ
+660 FLNKKSLGKKKMEP

-684 SPGTLEAVGYK
+684 APGILEAVGYK
-695 NDKKVLSEI
+695 NGKKVLSDI
-704 QKTTGKVEKIKLSLD
+704 QKTTGKAENIKLSFD
-719 KENVAKGNVSV
+719 KENVLKGNVSV
-730 VTVEVTDK
+730 VTVETTDK
-738 NGLHVPTA
+738 NSLRVPTA
-746 NDEIEFAIKGGKILG
+746 NDEITFSIKGGKILG
-761 VGNGNPTSLEND
+761 VGNGDPTSLESD
-773 QFIDNL
+773 QFIDDI
-779 ALVSITNFQEQKGTT
+779 ALVAINNFKEQKGTNET
-794 AVLPQQLSNYS
+794 LPQQLPNYS
-805 ESEWITAFKDRDYKK
+805 ETEWTEAFKDRDYKK
-820 QVPSYIYRGEFE
+820 QAPSYIYKGEFE
-832 LKSNSVKNTVSFFY
+832 LKNNSISNVVSFFY
-846 KKIGVENVVFVN
+846 KKIGVETVVFINGNKVN
-858 GTKVEP
+858 P
-864 STEDAQKYTFNTAIL
+864 SAEDPQKYILNTSIL
-879 KEGKNTIYIVATP
+879 KEGKNTIHIAATP

-899 DVMNTDPGVIQ
+899 DVMNTEPGIIQ

-925 YVQIIIQKEDNAKEF
+925 YAQIIIQKEENVKEV

-946 KGLQTG
+946 KGLKNG
-952 ILKLK
+952 VIVVK

>member
-1 MLKNLFLSLFDLLTT
+1 
-16 AFMKTTFVAKT
+16 MKTTFS
-27 LLSFFLLL
+27 LSTIAYFLFAF
-35 SFWVSAQKSDREL
+35 SIHIAAQNKSGREL

-53 DWRFSFGHLYDTE
+53 DWRFSFGHLYDTK
-66 KDFGHATGYFSYLT
+66 KDFGHAEGYFSYLT
-80 KTGFGDGPAAKD
+80 KTGFADGPAASG

-122 FKAAGKNY
+122 FKAAGKNF

-135 GWYRKKIN
+135 GWYRKKIT
-143 IPESDLD
+143 IPNEDLGRT
-150 KIISIKFDGVFRN
+150 ISLKFDGVFRN

-170 FYLGTEQSG
+170 FYLGTEESG

-196 NTIVVRADAS
+196 NTIVVRVDAS

-215 AGIYRHVYLQKTNSV
+215 AGIYRHVYLQKTNPLRV
-230 HIKANGTYVTSEFK
+230 AQNGTYVTSEIE
-244 NNEADVI
+244 NNNAVI
-251 AAVSIENKGNYK
+251 TAEVKLENKGHFK
-263 GSIEI
+263 GNVEI
-268 VQTIFDN
+268 NQTILDALGN
-275 EKKQIATFS
+275 QVATNS
-284 ESLLAPEFY
+284 ENVTAPEFY
-293 KTITHHSKFYVEN
+293 KTNRYSSKLNVKNPLLWDVEN
-306 PKLWDIDSP
+306 P
-315 NLYRLVTQIK
+315 NLY
-325 QNEKLIDSYE
+325 KLITEIKSEGRTIDKYE
-335 TTFGIR
+335 TSFGIR
-341 TIAFDPENGF
+341 TIKFDAENGF
-351 FLNGKSLKLKGT
+351 FLNGKALKLKGT
-363 NNHQDHAGVGT
+363 NNHQDHAGIGT

-405 ELLKACD
+405 DLLDACD
-412 ELGMLVIDETR
+412 KLGMLVIDETR

-452 VGNEEWN
+452 VGNEEWQ
-459 IEGGIVGERITNVMQ
+459 IEGGIIGERITNVMQ
-474 NFAKSIDPTR
+474 DFSKSIDPTR

-525 PGMGTEEGST
+525 PGIGTEEGST

-635 HWNWSGMEGT
+635 HWNWTGMEGA

-684 SPGTLEAVGYK
+684 TPGTLEAIGYK
-695 NDKKVLSEI
+695 NGKKILTDV
-704 QKTTGKVEKIKLSLD
+704 QKTTGKSENIKLSLD
-719 KENVAKGNVSV
+719 KENVLKGKVSV
-730 VTVEVTDK
+730 VTVETTDK
-738 NGLHVPTA
+738 NDLHVPTA
-746 NDEIEFAIKGGKILG
+746 NDEITFSIKGGKILG
-761 VGNGNPTSLEND
+761 VGNGDPTSLESD
-773 QFIDNL
+773 QFIDDIV
-779 ALVSITNFQEQKGTT
+779 LVAINNFKEQKETS
-794 AVLPQQLSNYS
+794 ASLPQQLSDYS
-805 ESEWITAFKDRDYKK
+805 ESEWKEAFKDRDYKK
-820 QVPSYIYRGEFE
+820 QAPSYIYKGEFD
-832 LKSNSVKNTVSFFY
+832 LKSNSGSSIVSFFY
-846 KKIGVENVVFVN
+846 KKIGVETVVFVN
-858 GTKVEP
+858 GKKIEP
-864 STEDAQKYTFNTAIL
+864 SAEDAQKYIFDTAIL
-879 KEGKNTIYIVATP
+879 KQGKNTIHIAATP

-899 DVMNTDPGVIQ
+899 DVMNTDPGIIQ
-910 VITPAEP
+910 VLTPAEP

-925 YVQIIIQKEDNAKEF
+925 YAQIIIQKDENAKEV

-946 KGLQTG
+946 KGLKNG
-952 ILKLK
+952 VIVVK

>member
-1 MLKNLFLSLFDLLTT
+1 
-16 AFMKTTFVAKT
+16 MKTTSAKEI
-27 LLSFFLLL
+27 LLYFIFLISIASF
-35 SFWVSAQKSDREL
+35 AQNKSDREL

-53 DWRFSFGHLYDTE
+53 DWRFSLGHLYDTK
-66 KDFGHATGYFSYLT
+66 KDFGHAEGYFSYLT

-108 VEQPFSE
+108 VEQEFSE
-115 SASFSHG
+115 KGSFSHG
-122 FKAAGKNY
+122 FKTAGKGF

-143 IPESDLD
+143 IPQNDQG
-150 KIISIKFDGVFRN
+150 KIISLKFDGVFRN

-170 FYLGTEQSG
+170 YFLGTEESG

-215 AGIYRHVYLQKTNSV
+215 AGIYRHVYLQKTNPI
-230 HIKANGTYVTSEFK
+230 HIAQNGTYVTSEIK
-244 NNEADVI
+244 ENLAEVTANVT
-251 AAVSIENKGNYK
+251 IENKGNYK
-263 GSIEI
+263 GPIEV
-268 VQTIFDN
+268 VQTIFDR
-275 EKKQIATFS
+275 ESKQVGFS
-284 ESLLAPEFY
+284 FEDVNAPEFY
-293 KTITHHSKFYVEN
+293 KTGNYILKLTVKN
-306 PKLWDIDSP
+306 PLLWDIESP
-315 NLYRLVTQIK
+315 NLYRLITQIRK
-325 QNEKLIDSYE
+325 DGKLIDSYE
-335 TTFGIR
+335 TSFGIR
-341 TIAFDPENGF
+341 TIKFDPEKGF
-351 FLNGKSLKLKGT
+351 FLNGKAIKLKGT
-363 NNHQDHAGVGT
+363 NNHQDHAGIGT
-374 ALPDEIQYYRIKKL
+374 ALPDELQYYRIKKL

-423 LMGINDYHLNDLQR
+423 LMGINDYHLNDLKR
-437 MMERDRNHPSIFCWS
+437 LIERDRNHPSIICWS

-474 NFAKSIDPTR
+474 EFAKSLDATR

-502 EIMGYNYLGNGDI
+502 EIMGYNYMGNGDI
-515 DAHRNQFKNQ
+515 DAHRNEFKNQ

-563 SIEEGWKFYAER
+563 SIEEGWKFYASR

-618 FYLKSWWGKEPV
+618 FYLKSWWGNVPV
-630 LHLLP
+630 LHIMP
-635 HWNWSGMEGT
+635 HWNWSGMEGKE
-645 AIDVWA
+645 IDVWVH
-651 YSNCDEVEL
+651 SNCDEVEL

-674 NGHLEWKVNY
+674 YGHLEWKVNY
-684 SPGTLEAVGYK
+684 TPGTLEAIGYK
-695 NDKKVLSEI
+695 NGKKIVTDI
-704 QKTTGKVEKIKLSLD
+704 QKTTGNAENIKLSAD
-719 KENVAKGNVSV
+719 AENPSNANVSV
-730 VTVEVTDK
+730 ITVEVLDK
-738 NGLHVPTA
+738 KGLHIPTA
-746 NDEIEFAIKGGKILG
+746 NDEITFAIKGGKILG
-761 VGNGNPTSLEND
+761 VGNGDPTSLEKD
-773 QFIDNL
+773 QFIDDIT
-779 ALVSITNFQEQKGTT
+779 LVPITNFEERKQAYVDNANQSALDE
-794 AVLPQQLSNYS
+794 SNAWK
-805 ESEWITAFKDRDYKK
+805 EAFKDRDYKN
-820 QVPSYIYRGEFE
+820 QASAYIYRGKFE
-832 LKSNSVKNTVSFFY
+832 LKNNLQSNSVDFFY
-846 KKIGVENVVFVN
+846 KKIGVNESVFVN
-858 GTKVEP
+858 GNLVTATADDP
-864 STEDAQKYTFNTAIL
+864 QKYHLNKSVL
-879 KEGKNTIYIVATP
+879 KEGSNIITIRASP

-899 DVMNTDPGVIQ
+899 DVMNTDPGIIR
-910 VITPAEP
+910 VITPSEP

-925 YVQIIIQKEDNAKEF
+925 YAQIIVQKNESGSEV

-946 KGLQTG
+946 KGLKPGVLNINQ
-952 ILKLK
+952 KKN